1 MIDINKKG
9 DKIGEKFFTLNTH
22 VNNTHVK
29 RISVKMQRFAAN
41 VSIHLRMAEDHE

>member
-9 DKIGEKFFTLNTH
+9 NKIGEKFFALNTL

-29 RISVKMQRFAAN
+29 RISVKMQRFATN
-41 VSIHLRMAEDHE
+41 VFI